1 MESLEA
7 WCQLRGLEICQKP
20 MGFGG
25 GKIEVAGLMLCE
37 FVCWFPVSGDG
48 D

>member
-1 MESLEA
+1 MSASRPRNLP
-7 WCQLRGLEICQKP
+7 KT